1 MKECLKAKT
10 DELETSSKFKISET
24 CVGVSGTSA
33 YKWYSKGWEE
43 WFGYR
48 MPQYFGLMEE
58 AFLSVIACTWG

>member
-33 YKWYSKGWEE
+33 YK
-43 WFGYR
+43 
-48 MPQYFGLMEE
+48 
-58 AFLSVIACTWG
+58 